1 MQNQEEEEKNLDTT
15 LLLEPNNEEA
25 IYMLINIQLDRSNFE
40 KANTLMNRFGVIYK
54 DEKFAREI
62 QHLASDVS
70 SVERSPEDWETNE
83 YLQKIQDF
91 ANSINKELKEKN
103 INN

>member
-1 MQNQEEEEKNLDTT
+1 MGPIEYAICQISFKVEK
-15 LLLEPNNEEA
+15 
-25 IYMLINIQLDRSNFE
+25 
-40 KANTLMNRFGVIYK
+40 IYK

-91 ANSINKELKEKN
+91 SNSINKELKDKN
-103 INN
+103 IDN